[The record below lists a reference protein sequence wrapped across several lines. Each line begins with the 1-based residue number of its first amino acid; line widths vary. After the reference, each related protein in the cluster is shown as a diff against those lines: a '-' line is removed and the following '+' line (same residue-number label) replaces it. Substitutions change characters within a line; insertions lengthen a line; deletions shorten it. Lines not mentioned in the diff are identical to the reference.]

1 MRIRTIF
8 TATVISSGLLL
19 IFSSLSNAAQKTG
32 ANRDTNVPR
41 SSPIVVT
48 IVVRDSA
55 GASTGLTPN
64 VQLSGE
70 AQDGTVYNGS
80 PTNKGDQWR
89 FVVPG
94 PGTYTAQVSAPGY
107 KTAQCIVS
115 VSTQTD
121 NPQFDVTLYPDI
133 ASERVAGNSILTPK
147 VRKELDQ
154 GKHAMAEKH
163 FDDAN
168 SHLQKALRLAP
179 TSSEVNY
186 YSGLLD
192 YYTGNFQASRD
203 LLQKSVSLDPENG
216 PAFLALGELYYRL
229 KDYPAA
235 VTVLEQALRL
245 EPQSWR
251 AEAVLGSSYFR
262 QDNFERAREHALKA
276 LALGGDEAGNVDF
289 LLGKCQA
296 ALGRKAEAIQAFKA
310 FLALQPPSDLTR
322 SAEQMLAQLQATPN

>member
-1 MRIRTIF
+1 MRIRKILAVVVF
-8 TATVISSGLLL
+8 SPGLLL
-19 IFSSLSNAAQKTG
+19 FFSPPSSAAQKTG
-32 ANRDTNVPR
+32 TNRDTNLPR
-41 SSPIVVT
+41 SPIVLT

-55 GASTGLTPN
+55 GASAGLTPT

-70 AQDGTVYNGS
+70 AQDGTVYSGS

-115 VSTQTD
+115 VSNQTD
-121 NPQFDVTLYPDI
+121 NPQFDVTLYPDSS
-133 ASERVAGNSILTPK
+133 AEKVVGSSILTPK

-154 GKHAMAEKH
+154 GKNAMAEKR

-203 LLQKSVSLDPENG
+203 LLQTSVSLDPENG

-229 KDYPAA
+229 KDYPDA
-235 VTVLEQALRL
+235 VKVLEQALTL

-262 QDNFERAREHALKA
+262 QDDYEKAREHAQKA
-276 LALGGDEAGNVDF
+276 LVLGKDEASGVDF
-289 LLGKCQA
+289 LLGKCQV
-296 ALGRKAEAIQAFKA
+296 ALGKKAEAILAFKA

-322 SAEQMLAQLQATPN
+322 SAEQILAQLQEPPN